1 MYKHSSMKL
10 FLASSAFAVA
20 VASVSIPIQAEAATK
35 TFKDVSNKSA
45 YYKEISE
52 IASKGIILGYEDGTF
67 KPNELITRKHAAAL
81 LARAF
86 KPEGKP
92 TPEFTDVS
100 PKNAYYEDLVHA
112 VANGWLEAPNGKVR
126 PNDTITRGEMAIALT
141 RAAKLTN
148 GTDHGLKDVSAKYE
162 QAIRVLAK
170 SNITTGYEDKTFREN
185 QGLSRAHYAV
195 FMYRSMNYKEEG
207 KENDKGTLYSNSY
220 IGKYGPTKVP
230 TPVGVTF
237 EIQSSEYNELK
248 ALIPKGGYSEKLP
261 IDDAKGYE
269 AILNKYQSVTG
280 STKEELSDKI
290 NETARV
296 GRPVYFVGGNGMKY
310 FVIFQ
315 FKGGLVMLGEDHR

>member
-1 MYKHSSMKL
+1 MHKHSMKL

-35 TFKDVSNKSA
+35 TFKDVSSKNA
-45 YYKEISE
+45 YYNEISE
-52 IASKGIILGYEDGTF
+52 IASKGIIHGYEDGTF
-67 KPNELITRKHAAAL
+67 KPNELITRKHAAVL

-86 KPEGKP
+86 KPEGNPKR
-92 TPEFTDVS
+92 EFIDVN
-100 PKNAYYEDLVHA
+100 PKNTYYEDLVHA

-141 RAAKLTN
+141 RAAKLN
-148 GTDHGLKDVSAKYE
+148 SGADHGLKDVTAKYE
-162 QAIRVLAK
+162 HAVSILAK

-195 FMYRSMNYKEEG
+195 FMYRSMNYKDEV
-207 KENDKGTLYSNSY
+207 KENDKGTLLYGNSY
-220 IGKYGPTKVP
+220 IGKYGPSKVP
-230 TPVGVTF
+230 TPVGVTY
-237 EIQSSEYNELK
+237 EIQSSEYNDLK
-248 ALIPKGGYSEKLP
+248 ALIPKGGYGEKLP
-261 IDDAKGYE
+261 INDAKGYE
-269 AILNKYQSVTG
+269 SILNKYQSITG
-280 STKEELSDKI
+280 STKEELSNKI

-296 GRPVYFVGGNGMKY
+296 GRTVYFVGGNGMKY